1 MEPASGRRAGYGTM
15 QNMLTFMRKVRV
27 ALTPRNWLLKS
38 KLANGAI
45 VCGQNRPGFGGRG
58 VYIFRDALEPE
69 FEHVENFL
77 EPAGVFLDVGANTGI
92 YSLKAAKFL
101 GERGGIVIAVEPF
114 PDMLATLNHNIRVN
128 GFTNVRLR
136 SFCLGEKTGPA
147 DLWMN
152 FRRPASFS
160 TVRRDETAA
169 CLSTLIVTLD
179 EVFPWE
185 NLNRLDYVKID
196 VEGAEQQVL
205 AGGRKTI
212 AKYRPIVQMEV
223 NISDARLN
231 LPDYT
236 VFQAPDSPNKVCIPN
251 ESSKVEVAGQL
262 GWSRIG

>member
-1 MEPASGRRAGYGTM
+1 M
-15 QNMLTFMRKVRV
+15 QNILTFIRKVRV

-38 KLANGAI
+38 KLGNGAV
-45 VCGQNRPGFGGRG
+45 VCGRNRPGFGGRG

-69 FEHVENFL
+69 LEHIEKLL

-101 GERGGIVIAVEPF
+101 GGQGGIVIAVEPF
-114 PDMLATLNHNIRVN
+114 PDMLATLNHNIRLN
-128 GFTNVRLR
+128 GFNNVRLR

-152 FRRPASFS
+152 FQRPASFS

-169 CLSTLIVTLD
+169 RLSTMTVTLD
-179 EVFPWE
+179 EIFPWE

-205 AGGRKTI
+205 AGGRRTF
-212 AKYRPIVQMEV
+212 AQYRPIVQMEV

-251 ESSKVEVAGQL
+251 ESSKVEVPGQL
-262 GWSRIG
+262 GWSKIG